1 MGHKEDSPIWRTLI
15 LGAIAGSRSMAAPA
29 TLSRAVSDG
38 RVDGLGDTPFAI
50 LGSPGVSTALRIMEI
65 GELVV
70 DKLPVAPSRT
80 SPPPLLGRAAS
91 GGLVG
96 AALFASEDRRSLV
109 GGALGAA
116 AALASAY
123 AGERLRLQA
132 AEKLGMPDPV
142 VALLED
148 GLVLLAGSRLLR

>member
-1 MGHKEDSPIWRTLI
+1 MPDTVTRVLGM
-15 LGAIAGSRSMAAPA
+15 GAIAGFRSMAAPA
-29 TLSRAVSDG
+29 TLSRAVSEG
-38 RVDGLGDTPFAI
+38 RIEGLEDTPFAI
-50 LGSPGVSTALRIMEI
+50 LGSPGISTALRMMEI
-65 GELVV
+65 AEFIV
-70 DKLPVAPSRT
+70 DKLPVTPSRT

-132 AEKLGMPDPV
+132 AEKLGLSDPV

-148 GLVLLAGSRLLR
+148 SLVVLAGSRLLR

>member
-1 MGHKEDSPIWRTLI
+1 LPEGVARVLGMG
-15 LGAIAGSRSMAAPA
+15 AVAGFRSMAAPA
-29 TLSRAVSDG
+29 ALSRAVSDG
-38 RVDGLGDTPFAI
+38 RIEGLEDTPFAT
-50 LGSPGVSTALRIMEI
+50 LGSPWLSTALRVLEI
-65 GELVV
+65 GEFIV
-70 DKLPVAPSRT
+70 DKLPVTPSRT

-109 GGALGAA
+109 GGALGGA

-132 AEKLGMPDPV
+132 AEKLRLSDPV

-148 GLVLLAGSRLLR
+148 SLVMLAGSRLLR

>member
-1 MGHKEDSPIWRTLI
+1 VPLPDTVARVLG
-15 LGAIAGSRSMAAPA
+15 LGAIAGFRSTAAPA

-38 RVDGLGDTPFAI
+38 RIDGLEGTPFAI

-70 DKLPVAPSRT
+70 DKLPVTPSRT
-80 SPPPLLGRAAS
+80 SPPPLLGRMGS
-91 GGLVG
+91 GALAG
-96 AALFASEDRRSLV
+96 AALFASEQRRAAA

-132 AEKLGMPDPV
+132 AEKLGVPDPV

-148 GLVLLAGSRLLR
+148 GLVLLAGARLLR

>member
-1 MGHKEDSPIWRTLI
+1 LPDTVTRVLG
-15 LGAIAGSRSMAAPA
+15 LGATAGFRSTAAPA
-29 TLSRAVSDG
+29 ALSRALSEG
-38 RVDGLGDTPFAI
+38 RIEGLEDTPFAL

-65 GELVV
+65 GEFIV
-70 DKLPVAPSRT
+70 DKLPVTPSRT

-96 AALFASEDRRSLV
+96 AALFASENRRSLV

-116 AALASAY
+116 AAVAAAY
-123 AGERLRLQA
+123 AGESLRVQA
-132 AEKLGMPDPV
+132 AEKLGVPDPV

-148 GLVLLAGSRLLR
+148 GLVLLAGARLLR

>member
-1 MGHKEDSPIWRTLI
+1 LPDTVARVLG
-15 LGAIAGSRSMAAPA
+15 LGAIAGLRSMVAPA

-38 RVDGLGDTPFAI
+38 RVDGLEDTPFAI
-50 LGSPGVSTALRIMEI
+50 LGSPGVSTALRIMGI

-91 GGLVG
+91 GGFVG

>member
-1 MGHKEDSPIWRTLI
+1 LPDTVARALG
-15 LGAIAGSRSMAAPA
+15 LGAIAGFRTMAAPA
-29 TLSRAVSDG
+29 SLSRAVSDG
-38 RVDGLGDTPFAI
+38 RIDGLEDTPFAI
-50 LGSPGVSTALRIMEI
+50 LGSPGVSTALRILEI
-65 GELVV
+65 GELIV
-70 DKLPVAPSRT
+70 DKLPVTPSRT

-96 AALFASEDRRSLV
+96 AALFASENRSSLV
-109 GGALGAA
+109 GGALGAT

-132 AEKLGMPDPV
+132 AERLGMPDPV

-148 GLVLLAGSRLLR
+148 GIVLLAGSRLLR

>member
-1 MGHKEDSPIWRTLI
+1 LPDTVTRVLG
-15 LGAIAGSRSMAAPA
+15 LGAIAGFRSMVAPA
-29 TLSRAVSDG
+29 ALSRAVSNG
-38 RVDGLGDTPFAI
+38 CIEGLEETPFAI
-50 LGSPGVSTALRIMEI
+50 LGSPRVTTALRMMAI
-65 GELVV
+65 GEFIV
-70 DKLPVAPSRT
+70 DKLPVTPSRT
-80 SPPPLLGRAAS
+80 SPTPLLGRVAS

-116 AALASAY
+116 AALAAAY

-148 GLVLLAGSRLLR
+148 CLVVIAGSRLLR

>member
-1 MGHKEDSPIWRTLI
+1 LPDTVTRVLGM
-15 LGAIAGSRSMAAPA
+15 GAIAGFRSMAAPA
-29 TLSRAVSDG
+29 TLSRAVSAG
-38 RVDGLGDTPFAI
+38 RIKGLEDTPFSA
-50 LGSPGVSTALRIMEI
+50 LGLPGVSTVLRMMEI
-65 GELVV
+65 GELIV
-70 DKLPVAPSRT
+70 DKLPVTPSRT
-80 SPPPLLGRAAS
+80 SPPPLLGRMAS

-132 AEKLGMPDPV
+132 AEKLGMPDPI

-148 GLVLLAGSRLLR
+148 GLVLLAGARLLR

>member
-1 MGHKEDSPIWRTLI
+1 LPDTVARVLG

-38 RVDGLGDTPFAI
+38 RVNGLGDTPFAI
-50 LGSPGVSTALRIMEI
+50 LGSPGVSAALRIMEI

-132 AEKLGMPDPV
+132 AEKLGMPDLA

>member
-1 MGHKEDSPIWRTLI
+1 VGHKESPIWRTLI
-15 LGAIAGSRSMAAPA
+15 LGAIAGFRSMAAPA
-29 TLSRAVSDG
+29 TLSRAVSAG
-38 RVDGLGDTPFAI
+38 RIKGLEDTPFSA
-50 LGSPGVSTALRIMEI
+50 LGSPGVSTVLRMMEI
-65 GELVV
+65 GELIV
-70 DKLPVAPSRT
+70 DKLPVTPSRT
-80 SPPPLLGRAAS
+80 SPPPLLGRMAS
-91 GGLVG
+91 GSLVG

-132 AEKLGMPDPV
+132 AEKLGMPDPI

-148 GLVLLAGSRLLR
+148 GLVLLAGARLLR